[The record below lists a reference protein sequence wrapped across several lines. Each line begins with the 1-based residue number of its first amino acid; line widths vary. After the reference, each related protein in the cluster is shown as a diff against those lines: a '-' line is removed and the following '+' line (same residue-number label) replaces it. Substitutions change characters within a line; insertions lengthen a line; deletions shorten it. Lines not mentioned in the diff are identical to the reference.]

1 MRPQTA
7 KFVSRAEGA
16 YSALLGLSYIEK
28 LNNESLAKASG
39 EEKFDYAFYTTK
51 EGALYWE
58 NHTNFLKL
66 SGKIINGLAPEERE
80 KLFGIIQT
88 KQDSIVINDGS
99 EEGYSVSRNLLNV
112 MNPYMTENTGIST
125 IDSTMVSI
133 ASLVGMGLEAGKKIE
148 DAQYNQEYVPA
159 DISREVVTTSEIV
172 NDENSAYIRGFAKSI
187 VEDDK
192 KIFPEANNLSGLSD
206 IILKAQIME
215 DCQ

>member
-1 MRPQTA
+1 MRPQTE

-58 NHTNFLKL
+58 NHTNFLTL
-66 SGKIINGLAPEERE
+66 SGKIINGLSASEKD
-80 KLFGIIQT
+80 KLFEIIQT

-99 EEGYSVSRNLLNV
+99 EEGYSVSRNVLNV
-112 MNPYMTENTGIST
+112 MNPYLTENNGIST
-125 IDSTMVSI
+125 IDSTLVSI

-148 DAQYNQEYVPA
+148 DAQCNQEYVPA
-159 DISREVVTTSEIV
+159 DISREVVATNEIV
-172 NDENSAYIRGFAKSI
+172 NDVNSAYIRGFAKSI

-192 KIFPEANNLSGLSD
+192 RIFPDANNLSGLSD